1 MEWLTNERI
10 SILEL
15 AVTIFVPVFTFFM
28 GRYTSYRSDCRKGM
42 KELNSRFYQ
51 PFVTLYHNT
60 RHAYA
65 MNFVD
70 LPLNVQAELVTLL
83 LSNYECFSPF
93 FKKKIDDLD
102 QAFSGYS
109 EELANGE
116 KLLPDEEEFVEK
128 VFESILASVTKQYKK
143 NCRKLYCSIPKR
155 IWYSVAETIIRMS
168 YCRFWFRRK

>member
-109 EELANGE
+109 EELANGD
-116 KLLPDEEEFVEK
+116 KLLPDEEEYVEK
-128 VFESILASVTKQYKK
+128 VFESSRGGIVSLPQHVD
-143 NCRKLYCSIPKR
+143 NH
-155 IWYSVAETIIRMS
+155 
-168 YCRFWFRRK
+168 FGGWFRWTVRVIIDTWSAHV